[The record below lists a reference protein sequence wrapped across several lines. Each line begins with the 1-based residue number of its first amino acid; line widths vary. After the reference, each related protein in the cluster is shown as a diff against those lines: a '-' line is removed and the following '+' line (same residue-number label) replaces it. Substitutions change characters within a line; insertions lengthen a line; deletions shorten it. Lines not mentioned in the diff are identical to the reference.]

1 MEQQVNRPHQMISLA
16 DQVFDALETD
26 ILSGVYERGEF
37 LTESR
42 LSEKMAVSR
51 TPIREA
57 LKRLATEHIIEMTPR
72 GARVIGILPADIA
85 DIYDIRLQIEG
96 MAVARAA
103 QNMSGDAIREL
114 KETLDLQEFYTLRK
128 EPDLIKNM
136 DSRFHRIIYENC
148 GSGTFKDILG
158 QLHRKIMKYR
168 RVSISTPSRA
178 TESLSEHNA
187 IYEAI
192 AARDS
197 KKAEELTITHIQ
209 HARKHILDQ
218 ARAGVNVSAAI

>member
-1 MEQQVNRPHQMISLA
+1 MEQKINRPHQMISLA

-26 ILSGVYERGEF
+26 ILSGVYERGEV

-42 LSEKMAVSR
+42 LCEKMAVSR

-72 GARVIGILPADIA
+72 GARVIGILPEDIA
-85 DIYDIRLQIEG
+85 DIYDIRLRIEG
-96 MAVARAA
+96 MAVAKAA
-103 QNMSGDAIREL
+103 ACMSEEAIQEL

-128 EPDLIKNM
+128 EPDNIKNM

-148 GSGTFKDILG
+148 GSGTFKDVLA

-168 RVSISTPSRA
+168 RVSISIPSRA
-178 TESLSEHNA
+178 SQSLSEHAA

-197 KKAEELTITHIQ
+197 QKAEELTITHIR
-209 HARKHILDQ
+209 HAKKNILEQ
-218 ARAGVNVSAAI
+218 AVNAGNVQTAV